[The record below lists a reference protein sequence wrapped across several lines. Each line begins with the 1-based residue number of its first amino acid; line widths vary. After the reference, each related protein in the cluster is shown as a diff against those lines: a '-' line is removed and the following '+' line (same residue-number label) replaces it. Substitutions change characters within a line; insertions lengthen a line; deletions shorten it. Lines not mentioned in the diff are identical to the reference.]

1 VHGRHAQSIETAC
14 GCGGPVDRQFLIL
27 DPKFSSSDSWWRQRV
42 IASGGAWSRAAE
54 DSGNARLCVEDLMAM
69 NLVDLE
75 FLTTDLSN
83 GILAMFLED

>member
-1 VHGRHAQSIETAC
+1 
-14 GCGGPVDRQFLIL
+14 
-27 DPKFSSSDSWWRQRV
+27 V

-54 DSGNARLCVEDLMAM
+54 DSGNTRLCVEDLMAM

-75 FLTTDLSN
+75 FLTADLSN